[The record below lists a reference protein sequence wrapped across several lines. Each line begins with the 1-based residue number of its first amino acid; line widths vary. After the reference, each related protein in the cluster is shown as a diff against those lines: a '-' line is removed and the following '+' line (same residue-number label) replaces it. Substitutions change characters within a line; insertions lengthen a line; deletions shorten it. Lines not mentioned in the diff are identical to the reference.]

1 MNSSLSRQ
9 VHPDRRRE
17 AVERL
22 YCKGVPQLQIAQELG
37 IPLRTLLSDL
47 EAIKQGWL
55 ASAQAG
61 FDELRARELAKINHL
76 EAVAWQ
82 GWEHSCRDQ
91 ETTKVVLQGKETQRS
106 EKTVRTQAGN
116 QAFLN
121 RISWCIERRSRLLGL
136 EAAARTAKRK
146 DDEPQDVDTIRMQVV
161 EFIASFDERAA
172 IADLEKASGAI
183 GAADGNSDDAALA

>member
-82 GWEHSCRDQ
+82 GWERSCRDQ